1 MTSDIRLNIAD
12 DIKSAMRSRDKRRL
26 GALRLIASELK
37 KVEVDERVELDDGR
51 VVAILNKMTKQRK
64 DSLSH
69 YLSAGRNDL
78 ADQEQFELDLISEFT
93 PQPLNDA
100 EIAELV
106 DICIANSEA
115 SSMADMGKVMKELKV
130 KGQGRI
136 DMSIAGGLVKAKLS

>member
-1 MTSDIRLNIAD
+1 MTSDIRLDIAD
-12 DIKSAMRSRDKRRL
+12 DIKTAMRSRDKRRL

-64 DSLSH
+64 DSLSQ

-93 PQPLNDA
+93 PQPLTDA

-106 DICIANSEA
+106 DICIANTEA
-115 SSMADMGKVMKELKV
+115 LSMADMGKVMKELKG

-136 DMSIAGGLVKAKLS
+136 DMSIAGDLVKTKLS

>member
-12 DIKSAMRSRDKRRL
+12 DIKTAMRSRDKRRL

-64 DSLSH
+64 DSLSQ

-93 PQPLNDA
+93 PQPLTDA

-106 DICIANSEA
+106 DICIANTEA
-115 SSMADMGKVMKELKV
+115 SSMADMGKVMKELKG

-136 DMSIAGGLVKAKLS
+136 DMSIAGDLVKTKLS

>member
-12 DIKSAMRSRDKRRL
+12 DIKTAMRSRDKRRL

-64 DSLSH
+64 DSLSQ

-93 PQPLNDA
+93 PQPLSDA
-100 EIAELV
+100 EIVELV
-106 DICIANSEA
+106 DICIANTEA
-115 SSMADMGKVMKELKV
+115 SSMADMGKVMKELKG

-136 DMSIAGGLVKAKLS
+136 DMSIAGDLVKTKLS

>member
-1 MTSDIRLNIAD
+1 VTSDIRLNIAD

-64 DSLSH
+64 DSLSQ

-93 PQPLNDA
+93 PQPLTDA

-106 DICIANSEA
+106 DICIANTEA
-115 SSMADMGKVMKELKV
+115 SSMADMGKVMKELKG

-136 DMSIAGGLVKAKLS
+136 DMSIAGDLVKTKLS

>member
-64 DSLSH
+64 DSLSQ

-106 DICIANSEA
+106 DFCIANTGA
-115 SSMADMGKVMKELKV
+115 SSMADMGKVMKELKG

-136 DMSIAGGLVKAKLS
+136 DRSIAGDLVKTKLS

>member
-1 MTSDIRLNIAD
+1 MTSDIRHNIAD

-51 VVAILNKMTKQRK
+51 VIAILNKMTKQRK
-64 DSLSH
+64 DSLSQ

-93 PQPLNDA
+93 PQPLTDA

-106 DICIANSEA
+106 DICIANTEA
-115 SSMADMGKVMKELKV
+115 SSMADMGKVMKELKGR
-130 KGQGRI
+130 GQGRI
-136 DMSIAGGLVKAKLS
+136 DMSIAGDLVRVKLS

>member
-64 DSLSH
+64 DSLSQ

-93 PQPLNDA
+93 PQPLTDA

-106 DICIANSEA
+106 DICIANTEA
-115 SSMADMGKVMKELKV
+115 SSMADMGKVMKELKG

-136 DMSIAGGLVKAKLS
+136 DMSIAGDLVKTKLS

>member
-12 DIKSAMRSRDKRRL
+12 DIKTAMRSRDKRRL

-64 DSLSH
+64 DSLSQ

-93 PQPLNDA
+93 PQPLTDA

-106 DICIANSEA
+106 DICIANTEA
-115 SSMADMGKVMKELKV
+115 LSMADMGKVMKELKG

-136 DMSIAGGLVKAKLS
+136 DMSIVGDLVKTKLS

>member
-51 VVAILNKMTKQRK
+51 VVAILNKMTKQRR
-64 DSLSH
+64 DSLSQ

-106 DICIANSEA
+106 DICIANTEA
-115 SSMADMGKVMKELKV
+115 SSMADMGKVMKELKG

-136 DMSIAGGLVKAKLS
+136 DMSIAGDLVKTKLS

>member
-12 DIKSAMRSRDKRRL
+12 DIKTAMRSRDKRRL

-51 VVAILNKMTKQRK
+51 VIAILNKMTKQRK
-64 DSLSH
+64 DSLSQ

-93 PQPLNDA
+93 PQPLTDA

-106 DICIANSEA
+106 DICIANTEA
-115 SSMADMGKVMKELKV
+115 SSMADMGKVMKELKG

-136 DMSIAGGLVKAKLS
+136 DMSIAGDLVKTKLS

>member
-51 VVAILNKMTKQRK
+51 VIAILNKMTKQRK
-64 DSLSH
+64 DSLSQ

-78 ADQEQFELDLISEFT
+78 ADQEQFGIMIS
-93 PQPLNDA
+93 
-100 EIAELV
+100 
-106 DICIANSEA
+106 
-115 SSMADMGKVMKELKV
+115 
-130 KGQGRI
+130 
-136 DMSIAGGLVKAKLS
+136 

>member
-1 MTSDIRLNIAD
+1 MSSDIRLNIAD

-37 KVEVDERVELDDGR
+37 KVEVDERLELDDGR

-64 DSLSH
+64 DSLSQ

-93 PQPLNDA
+93 PQPLTDA

-106 DICIANSEA
+106 DICIANTEA
-115 SSMADMGKVMKELKV
+115 SSMADMGKVMKELKG

-136 DMSIAGGLVKAKLS
+136 DMSIAGGLVKTKLS

>member
-64 DSLSH
+64 DSLSQ

-106 DICIANSEA
+106 DICIANTEA
-115 SSMADMGKVMKELKV
+115 TSMADMGKVMTELKG
-130 KGQGRI
+130 KGQERI
-136 DMSIAGGLVKAKLS
+136 DMSIAGGLVKTKLS

>member
-12 DIKSAMRSRDKRRL
+12 DIKTAMRSRDKRRL

-64 DSLSH
+64 DSLSQ

-93 PQPLNDA
+93 PQPLTDA

-106 DICIANSEA
+106 DICIANTEA
-115 SSMADMGKVMKELKV
+115 LSMADMGKVMKELKG

-136 DMSIAGGLVKAKLS
+136 DMSIAGDLVKTKLS

>member
-12 DIKSAMRSRDKRRL
+12 DIKTAMRSRDKRRL

-64 DSLSH
+64 DSLLQ

-93 PQPLNDA
+93 PQPLTDA

-106 DICIANSEA
+106 DICIANTEA
-115 SSMADMGKVMKELKV
+115 SSMADMGKVMKELKG

-136 DMSIAGGLVKAKLS
+136 DMSIAGDLVKTKLS